1 MKKIITAVA
10 IPLLLFSS
18 PARADLF
25 GGDVAVL
32 SQILVNALQQL
43 AQLRQILSTGRDNV
57 ELVRDINR
65 GINDSLEL
73 LRTVSPNTDPGI
85 YKDWQNVQDSLAN
98 LEKLYGI
105 IIPSR
110 DEHVQRDADQS
121 IAEAIAFNNSI
132 YAYTKQIDEIGENIK
147 TQSHFVS
154 PGGAAKL
161 TAESLGVM
169 LHIQNE
175 SLRAQAT
182 GLKLQAQAFALENRK
197 DKDRTRQ
204 MLEGAENLKA
214 ALSGAKP
221 QFTLPRF

>member
-1 MKKIITAVA
+1 MKRITAYISV
-10 IPLLLFSS
+10 LLLLLCP

-32 SQILVNALQQL
+32 SNILVNALQQL

-57 ELVRDINR
+57 ELIREINQ
-65 GINDSLEL
+65 GINDSLDL

-85 YKDWQNVQDSLAN
+85 YRDWQKAQDALAN

-105 IIPSR
+105 VVPSR

-204 MLEGAENLKA
+204 MLEGAENLKT